1 MRWLARI
8 WPSNA
13 VRRRAGECPA
23 PLQIGECANRFRD
36 GRRSTRAAVLQQS
49 QPIVV
54 ETRAV
59 MHALLLGRA
68 SERAKSW
75 LARAHRK
82 SIPPR
87 KLERQEGGFSV
98 GAVFIRSLEYRFYT
112 RFAVTNQLKNAAG
125 SEALAAEKHSWRGRI
140 VSSTLA
146 GSTKRGPS
154 LGRLSTHWWWSQAR
168 PPQVGIVAISSAR
181 SSMRIL
187 E

>member
-1 MRWLARI
+1 
-8 WPSNA
+8 
-13 VRRRAGECPA
+13 
-23 PLQIGECANRFRD
+23 
-36 GRRSTRAAVLQQS
+36 LQQS

-98 GAVFIRSLEYRFYT
+98 GAVFIRSFGVSFLYEIRRYKSIEKCGGQRST
-112 RFAVTNQLKNAAG
+112 CRR
-125 SEALAAEKHSWRGRI
+125 EALLEGTDRKFNACRQHQERPI
-140 VSSTLA
+140 V
-146 GSTKRGPS
+146 R
-154 LGRLSTHWWWSQAR
+154 
-168 PPQVGIVAISSAR
+168 
-181 SSMRIL
+181 
-187 E
+187 